1 MGMRAKELSPVYPC
15 SGKPGVTVHTAF
27 KRAPRFLI
35 GHRWLP
41 GRIISFKK
49 IVPCCKRFL

>member
-1 MGMRAKELSPVYPC
+1 MGMRAKELSTVYPG

-41 GRIISFKK
+41 GRISFKK